1 MATTNELKN
10 LDQSYQGDLL
20 HNRYNGRGVYRCS
33 LGQYNGEF
41 KDGYFH
47 GEGETLYVSPLT
59 YLLAYLHTYLYTK
72 V

>member
-1 MATTNELKN
+1 MTTTNEQKV
-10 LDQSYQGDLL
+10 LDHSYQGDLL

-47 GEGETLYVSPLT
+47 GEGATLYISPLLT
-59 YLLAYLHTYLYTK
+59 YLFTYLLT
-72 V
+72 